1 MYLDA
6 VDPVS
11 QEIEIDDRQRGA
23 DEDQDE
29 N

>member
-6 VDPVS
+6 VVPVS
-11 QEIEIDDRQRGA
+11 LEIEIDDRQRGV